1 MIYNMSILRRYS
13 IKYKSDSLQDLT
25 ILNIQKIYNQVKLSF
40 PDDENQNLV
49 LTGSSALFI
58 YIQALGYDDLLNKL
72 EEISDVDLLI
82 VLNSRKIKVKPYFN
96 ILYIGDYRRIN
107 KKSKKPDEITIKS
120 KVTFKNI
127 WTSDKINEFDLTY
140 VFGIDIH
147 YNQVNNFK
155 LIKLEDLLLFYQSSL
170 KIPEIKIEI
179 IQEILERLKAKNNLG
194 NLAKL

>member
-1 MIYNMSILRRYS
+1 MSILRRYS

-40 PDDENQNLV
+40 PDDENQHLV
-49 LTGSSALFI
+49 LTGSCALFV
-58 YIQALGYDDLLNKL
+58 YIQALGYNDLLNKL

-170 KIPEIKIEI
+170 NLPKIKIEI
-179 IQEILERLKAKNNLG
+179 IQEILRRLKEKNKLS

>member
-1 MIYNMSILRRYS
+1 MSILRRYS

-58 YIQALGYDDLLNKL
+58 YIQALGYNDLLNKL

-127 WTSDKINEFDLTY
+127 WTLDKINEFDLTY

-179 IQEILERLKAKNNLG
+179 IQEILGRLKAKNNLG

>member
-1 MIYNMSILRRYS
+1 MSILRRYS

>member
-58 YIQALGYDDLLNKL
+58 YIQALGYNDLLNKL

-127 WTSDKINEFDLTY
+127 WTLDKINEFDLTY

-179 IQEILERLKAKNNLG
+179 IQEILGRLKAKNNLG